1 MTTWQTQ
8 ITVGVPHPPTPRI
21 FFWIRTCINY
31 VYNVRVTILF
41 MCRRKKPNKL
51 YYKKVTFKIVVC
63 IIVNIQCTSLGQTKN
78 NFKVLEILAISRAQI
93 YKSNNML

>member
-8 ITVGVPHPPTPRI
+8 ITVEVPPPPE
-21 FFWIRTCINY
+21 FFSGSAHALITFITLELRFCS
-31 VYNVRVTILF
+31 
-41 MCRRKKPNKL
+41 CAGEKKPNKL

-78 NFKVLEILAISRAQI
+78 NFKVLEMLVISRAQI

>member
-1 MTTWQTQ
+1 MTTWQSQ
-8 ITVGVPHPPTPRI
+8 LTVGVPHTPEFI
-21 FFWIRTCINY
+21 FWIRACINY
-31 VYNVRVTILF
+31 VYYVRVTILF
-41 MCRRKKPNKL
+41 ICRRKKPNKL

-93 YKSNNML
+93 NKSNNML